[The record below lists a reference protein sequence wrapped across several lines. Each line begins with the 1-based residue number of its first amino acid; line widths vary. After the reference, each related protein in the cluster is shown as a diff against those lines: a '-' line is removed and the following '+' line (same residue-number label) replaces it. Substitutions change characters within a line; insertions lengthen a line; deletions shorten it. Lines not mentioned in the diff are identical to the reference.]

1 MCTCR
6 HSRSEQDTRTMPLF
20 FNLTTDSACLDT
32 VSEQDEIVGHISQR
46 MATYVSRF
54 FKRSTNAGTVKV
66 TGKRVN
72 RGAGYGLEIPC
83 IYTFNVDTGTSIPWL
98 RCKLFRLGYS
108 VK

>member
-6 HSRSEQDTRTMPLF
+6 HSRSEQDTRTIPLF

-32 VSEQDEIVGHISQR
+32 VSEQDEIVDHISQR

-54 FKRSTNAGTVKV
+54 LKRSTNAGTVKV

-72 RGAGYGLEIPC
+72 RGAGYGLEIP
-83 IYTFNVDTGTSIPWL
+83 
-98 RCKLFRLGYS
+98 
-108 VK
+108 